1 MPETQTSKASD
12 DYKRD
17 RVIASKREREGGR
30 GGGLGVCVGGGW
42 GGNKTT
48 LQVQQNSG

>member
-17 RVIASKREREGGR
+17 RVIASKREREGVGWR
-30 GGGLGVCVGGGW
+30 IGCVWGGLGGE
-42 GGNKTT
+42 
-48 LQVQQNSG
+48 